1 MDFRWRSAT
10 LRKRG
15 TDCGAA
21 AFQPMQVNNAAK
33 RVGLVI
39 CIFNVS
45 TSTKQA
51 AGQRTEDQT
60 TNFGMRAQ

>member
-15 TDCGAA
+15 THGGAA

-51 AGQRTEDQT
+51 AGRRPEDEP
-60 TNFGMRAQ
+60 TNVRMRAQ